1 MHQIAPAISWRW
13 FSVFNPPYRMPY
25 HCQHRRRNFGSKEK
39 KNTGPRPRK
48 HVAFRAGRAL
58 LWLTALVKATMEGGC
73 GRKRDP
79 DDPDPHPQRNLA
91 AGPGREP
98 EEEEE
103 DPESPFL
110 YKYFPGP
117 PTLSSMGTKE
127 KEKEREGNTAH
138 GNSLA
143 C

>member
-1 MHQIAPAISWRW
+1 MSAAPNFFPDGRW
-13 FSVFNPPYRMPY
+13 VW
-25 HCQHRRRNFGSKEK
+25 QE
-39 KNTGPRPRK
+39 
-48 HVAFRAGRAL
+48 L
-58 LWLTALVKATMEGGC
+58 
-73 GRKRDP
+73 KRDP
-79 DDPDPHPQRNLA
+79 HGPQRNLTT
-91 AGPGREP
+91 GPGREP

-127 KEKEREGNTAH
+127 KGKKREGNTAH

-143 C
+143 VYIYSYSPGKASKQLIFLLASFLPSSIHIHIAS

>member
-1 MHQIAPAISWRW
+1 
-13 FSVFNPPYRMPY
+13 
-25 HCQHRRRNFGSKEK
+25 
-39 KNTGPRPRK
+39 
-48 HVAFRAGRAL
+48 
-58 LWLTALVKATMEGGC
+58 MEGGC
-73 GRKRDP
+73 GRNWSGTQTQT
-79 DDPDPHPQRNLA
+79 HNLA

-127 KEKEREGNTAH
+127 KEKKKREGNTAH

-143 C
+143 VYIYSNSPGKVSKQLIFLLASFLPSSIHIHIASWGFAW